1 MEQYVLFTF
10 TIRLNLNKVVNLEE
24 EQETSRF

>member
-10 TIRLNLNKVVNLEE
+10 TIRLDLNKVVNLEE

>member
-10 TIRLNLNKVVNLEE
+10 TIRLDLNKVVNLKE
-24 EQETSRF
+24 EQEASRF